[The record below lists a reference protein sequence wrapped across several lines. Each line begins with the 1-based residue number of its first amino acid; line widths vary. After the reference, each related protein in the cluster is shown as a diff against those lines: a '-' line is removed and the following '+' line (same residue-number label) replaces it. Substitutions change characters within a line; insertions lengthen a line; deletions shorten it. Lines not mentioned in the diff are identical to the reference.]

1 MTVLNGSCVVRQ
13 SNGDIFFL
21 DTWTHFEHRPIF
33 VVETRLKTNLI
44 IRLFRCI
51 YIMVSSSVTGSLVLV
66 LST

>member
-1 MTVLNGSCVVRQ
+1 MTALNGSCVVRQ

-33 VVETRLKTNLI
+33 VVLKTNLI